1 METKNI
7 EINIALIIKKF
18 FYGFSKKSEVLILSK
33 SHGIEKYRLNY
44 DNNLISQGS
53 IIEFENL
60 NHNKKEI
67 FEYRFI
73 FDIFDIKISKITI
86 NKFFLIKIICEII
99 YLFKFNIEELD
110 FFLEKYIFFSKII
123 LNLNSDNLL
132 IKIFFYFEIF
142 MINFIIENFDNL
154 KNIKKNIEKIH
165 EFLFIKNID
174 NEIDKKTLKKIS
186 FFIKESIYKK
196 ILNEIKDQDKEL
208 FKKLNIFLKKYR
220 DVFYLN
226 IFN

>member
-1 METKNI
+1 LETKNI

-196 ILNEIKDQDKEL
+196 ILNEIKDQDKVL

-220 DVFYLN
+220 EVFYLN

>member
-18 FYGFSKKSEVLILSK
+18 FYGFSEKSEVLILSK

-196 ILNEIKDQDKEL
+196 ILNETKDQDKEL

>member
-1 METKNI
+1 M
-7 EINIALIIKKF
+7 
-18 FYGFSKKSEVLILSK
+18 
-33 SHGIEKYRLNY
+33 
-44 DNNLISQGS
+44 
-53 IIEFENL
+53 
-60 NHNKKEI
+60 
-67 FEYRFI
+67 
-73 FDIFDIKISKITI
+73 
-86 NKFFLIKIICEII
+86 
-99 YLFKFNIEELD
+99 D

-186 FFIKESIYKK
+186 FFFKESIYKK
-196 ILNEIKDQDKEL
+196 ILNEIKDQDKVL